1 MKRILLCSSLL
12 VLSLLSLGCSQQ
24 GQTNS
29 LASDSIA
36 SADSL
41 EGRQVLIGKTLLLDY
56 GTMKV
61 EVRYDSDSV
70 YWRTMT
76 PEGQLTGQDREIPSY
91 EALGGDRFFVTWQEA
106 DGTAVTQIVDLKEGT
121 VMASVLD
128 PAKAKSGDRTP
139 LVLVGTAKEVNQ
151 AK

>member
-1 MKRILLCSSLL
+1 MKRMLLCSSLL

-24 GQTNS
+24 GQTNT

-36 SADSL
+36 STDSL
-41 EGRQVLIGKTLLLDY
+41 EGRQVLIGETLLLDY
-56 GTMKV
+56 GTMKA

-139 LVLVGTAKEVNQ
+139 LVGTAKEVNQ

>member
-1 MKRILLCSSLL
+1 MKRIFLCSSLL

-24 GQTNS
+24 GETAS
-29 LASDSIA
+29 PASDSIA
-36 SADSL
+36 STDSL

-56 GTMKV
+56 GTM
-61 EVRYDSDSV
+61 
-70 YWRTMT
+70 T
-76 PEGQLTGQDREIPSY
+76 PEGQQTGQDREIPSY

-139 LVLVGTAKEVNQ
+139 LVLVGTAKEVTQ

>member
-1 MKRILLCSSLL
+1 MKRIFLCSSLL

-24 GQTNS
+24 GQT
-29 LASDSIA
+29 ASPASEAIA
-36 SADSL
+36 STDSL

-56 GTMKV
+56 GTMKA
-61 EVRYDSDSV
+61 EVRYDSV

-76 PEGQLTGQDREIPSY
+76 PEGQQTGQDREIPSY

-106 DGTAVTQIVDLKEGT
+106 DGTAVTQIVDLREGT

-139 LVLVGTAKEVNQ
+139 LVLVGTAREVNQ

>member
-1 MKRILLCSSLL
+1 MKRILLCSSLF

-29 LASDSIA
+29 LVSDSIA
-36 SADSL
+36 STDSL

-56 GTMKV
+56 GTMKA

-76 PEGQLTGQDREIPSY
+76 PEGQLTGQDREIPPMRRSV
-91 EALGGDRFFVTWQEA
+91 E
-106 DGTAVTQIVDLKEGT
+106 I
-121 VMASVLD
+121 ASSSPGRRRMV
-128 PAKAKSGDRTP
+128 RR
-139 LVLVGTAKEVNQ
+139 
-151 AK
+151 